1 MIVVSSR
8 FSRPRQV
15 TYGQRKSLLLT
26 ALSQA
31 GSPSSSAMIPH
42 PVLLQFLYW
51 LIYKPYEYLAGL
63 FVMAVFSVIFMPR
76 ETTSLSSAQVS
87 SARQLVHVQPNAR
100 ITPIGLREIPGF
112 LDDSMQF
119 KFVAYVDSIDQIFV
133 HEYFPPSEFSQ
144 CGTCGLREFD
154 SPEWWDVTGKQFVG
168 ASFGPI
174 SSEVVT
180 IGIEPAP
187 RGGFTVY
194 AEWSQL

>member
-87 SARQLVHVQPNAR
+87 SARQLVNVQPNAR
-100 ITPIGLREIPGF
+100 ITPIGLRKIPGF

-119 KFVAYVDSIDQIFV
+119 KFVAYVDSIDQIFL
-133 HEYFPPSEFSQ
+133 HEYVPPSRFGE
-144 CGTCGLREFD
+144 CGTCGLMESE
-154 SPEWWDVTGKQFVG
+154 SPEWWDIKGKQFVG
-168 ASFGPI
+168 ASFWSKPG
-174 SSEVVT
+174 EHLT
-180 IGIEPAP
+180 IGIVPAP

-194 AEWSQL
+194 AKWNEV